1 MSEFLMSKK
10 EHDRFNILVQVQNK
24 AITQTKAA
32 ELLGI
37 TDRQVRNLLFSLK
50 VDGCKGLISKKRGQP
65 SNHKYKLSTK
75 EEVLN
80 ILKQHYEN
88 FGPTL
93 AAEKLSEI
101 HQKHISRET
110 LRKWMIEAHFWVPK
124 NTKKKVHFSRQ
135 RKAHFGEMLQG
146 DGSHHDWFETGVP
159 CALVYF
165 IDDATGAI
173 TSAKFTPEE
182 TLISYTEILKNHLE
196 TYGIPWSIYT
206 DRFSVF
212 ETAHKKDNLTQFR
225 RMLNTL
231 DIKWIG
237 ANSPQAKGRIE
248 RCNRTLQDRLVKE
261 LRLKNIKTID
271 EGNEFLKEYIPK
283 FNQIFSKK
291 AMEDVDLHRSLDGQ
305 LDLSRTLARYD
316 ERTTRNDLTF
326 QFHNIHYRIL
336 ENEISGKKIE
346 IRTDGVGGMRV
357 FKNDKELKFKKLE
370 EIYEE
375 EKVYMMWKD
384 KKTFHPSKNHP
395 YKERSYHLREK
406 EWKIKLAV

>member
-10 EHDRFNILVQVQNK
+10 EHDRLNILNQVQEK
-24 AITQTKAA
+24 AITQVKAA
-32 ELLGI
+32 ELLGL
-37 TDRQVRNLLFSLK
+37 TDRQIRNLLISLK
-50 VDGCKGLISKKRGQP
+50 KNGCKGLISKKRGRP
-65 SNHKYKLSTK
+65 SNHKYELSTK
-75 EEVLN
+75 KE
-80 ILKQHYEN
+80 ILSLLKNHYED

-110 LRKWMIEAHFWVPK
+110 IRKWMIEAHFWIPK
-124 NTKKKVHFSRQ
+124 ISKKKVHFSRQ
-135 RKAHFGEMLQG
+135 RKECFGEMLQG
-146 DGSHHDWFETGVP
+146 DGSHHDWFETGIP

-165 IDDATGAI
+165 IDDATGSI
-173 TSAKFTPEE
+173 TSARFAAGE
-182 TLISYTEILKNHLE
+182 TLTCYSEILKNHLE

-212 ETAHKKDNLTQFR
+212 ETARKKDNLTQFR

-231 DIKWIG
+231 DIRWIG

-261 LRLKNIKTID
+261 LRIKKIKTID

-291 AMEDVDLHRSLDGQ
+291 AIKDVNLHRSLDGQ

-346 IRTDGVGGMRV
+346 IRTDGMGGMRV
-357 FKNDKELKFKKLE
+357 FQKDKELRFKKLE

-375 EKVYMMWKD
+375 EKVNLMWKERNTLHPRKD
-384 KKTFHPSKNHP
+384 HPLKTRCYNRRV
-395 YKERSYHLREK
+395 KEL
-406 EWKIKLAV
+406 KIKMAV